1 MAVNSRATLT
11 EYCLRALGEP
21 VVEINVDDS
30 QLEERI
36 DEALDYWNQY
46 HFDGA
51 EKLYLKQKITATRID
66 LGVPPMGPPWSWN
79 PDHFQVGDKITG
91 QTSGAT
97 AYICDERGVTINGGD
112 AVGDDHFILVKDIVG
127 TFEAGETIQSDRN
140 HPYIDLP
147 VTAIASTITLGTYDK
162 KYIPLPDS
170 VYGVTRVI
178 PFNAASSSK
187 NLFDLQYQLRLNDLY
202 DLTSTSIIYYKTV
215 MSHISLLNLEL
226 NGYPLYRFNRMQGNL
241 YLDVN
246 WHSAFTIGD
255 YIMIECYRALD
266 PTQWTKVW
274 NEPWLRKYVTAL
286 FKRQWATNIKKFQGI
301 QLPGGVT
308 IDGDKLYLE
317 AITEIKELEN
327 EMLNKSAPLE
337 FMLG

>member
-1 MAVNSRATLT
+1 MAVTSRATLT
-11 EYCLRALGEP
+11 QYALRALGAP

-51 EKLYLKQKITATRID
+51 EKVYLKQKITASRIT
-66 LGVPPMGPPWSWN
+66 LTTSVAAS
-79 PDHFQVGDKITG
+79 FTVTEKVTG
-91 QTSGAT
+91 GTSGAT
-97 AYICDERGVTINGGD
+97 AKVCLEGTTASTG
-112 AVGDDHFILVKDIVG
+112 AVLLVFDVVG
-127 TFEAGETIQSDRN
+127 TFTAGETITGGTSG
-140 HPYIDLP
+140 I
-147 VTAIASTITLGTYDK
+147 TAVLGTGTPCVLGTYDLR
-162 KYIPLPDS
+162 YIPLPDS

-215 MSHISLLNLEL
+215 MSHISMLNLEL

-241 YLDVN
+241 YLDVS
-246 WHSAFTIGD
+246 WTSAFAIGD
-255 YIMIECYRALD
+255 FIMVEAYRALD
-266 PTQWTKVW
+266 PATWAKVW
-274 NEPWLRKYVTAL
+274 NEPWLRRYVIAL
-286 FKRQWATNIKKFQGI
+286 FKRQWAVNIKKFSGI
-301 QLPGGVT
+301 QLPGGT
-308 IDGDKLYLE
+308 FLDGDKLYAE
-317 AITEIKELEN
+317 AITEIKELED

-337 FMLG
+337 FFLG

>member
-1 MAVNSRATLT
+1 MAVTSRATLT
-11 EYCLRALGEP
+11 EYCLRNLGEP

-51 EKLYLKQKITATRID
+51 EKMYLKQKISASA
-66 LGVPPMGPPWSWN
+66 L
-79 PDHFQVGDKITG
+79 KITTSTSANFPIG
-91 QTSGAT
+91 SRITGSTSGAT
-97 AYICDERGVTINGGD
+97 ATVCMENGRAEVSNIILCKDVTTTGETTAQHVFN
-112 AVGDDHFILVKDIVG
+112 ATTTA
-127 TFEAGETIQSDRN
+127 TFVAGETITCS
-140 HPYIDLP
+140 
-147 VTAIASTITLGTYDK
+147 VGGATAVVHADGCTLGTYDLR
-162 KYIPLPDS
+162 YIPLPDYI
-170 VYGVTRVI
+170 YGVARVI

-226 NGYPLYRFNRMQGNL
+226 NGYPLYRFNRMMGRL
-241 YLDVN
+241 SLDVN
-246 WHSAFTIGD
+246 WQSAFTIGD

-266 PTQWTKVW
+266 PTVFGKVW
-274 NEPWLRKYVTAL
+274 NEPWFRKYVTAL

-308 IDGDKLYLE
+308 IDGDKLYAE
-317 AITEIKELEN
+317 AITEIKELED
-327 EMLNKSAPLE
+327 EMLNKAAPLE
-337 FMLG
+337 FLLG

>member
-1 MAVNSRATLT
+1 MAVTSRAELT
-11 EYCLRALGEP
+11 EYCLRNLGEP
-21 VVEINVDDS
+21 VVEINVDDV

-51 EKLYLKQKITATRID
+51 EKLYLKQKITASNLNITTATS
-66 LGVPPMGPPWSWN
+66 LN
-79 PDHFQVGDKITG
+79 FKFGDKITG
-91 QTSGAT
+91 VTSGAT
-97 AYICDERGVTINGGD
+97 AEVCTERDRTSGASEI
-112 AVGDDHFILVKDIVG
+112 IVKNIKG
-127 TFEAGETIQSDRN
+127 TFIASETIGNGTS
-140 HPYIDLP
+140 
-147 VTAIASTITLGTYDK
+147 TAQLTATNFVVLGAYDK
-162 KYIPLPDS
+162 RSISLPDN

-215 MSHISLLNLEL
+215 MSHIALLNLEL

-246 WHSAFTIGD
+246 WQTAIAMGD
-255 YIMIECYRALD
+255 YIIIECYRALD
-266 PTQWTKVW
+266 PTEWAKVW

-308 IDGDKLYLE
+308 IDGASLYME
-317 AITEIKELEN
+317 AMNEIKALED
-327 EMLNKSAPLE
+327 EMLNKAAPLE
-337 FMLG
+337 FFLG

>member
-1 MAVNSRATLT
+1 MAVTSRATLT
-11 EYCLRALGEP
+11 EYCLRSLGEP

-51 EKLYLKQKITATRID
+51 EKMYLKQKITASRLFLDTGDSID
-66 LGVPPMGPPWSWN
+66 FP
-79 PDHFQVGDKITG
+79 VGTIITG
-91 QTSGAT
+91 DTSGAT
-97 AYICDERGVTINGGD
+97 AIVCTEIGATAETKKIICKNV
-112 AVGDDHFILVKDIVG
+112 VG
-127 TFEAGETIQSDRN
+127 TFV
-140 HPYIDLP
+140 
-147 VTAIASTITLGTYDK
+147 VTENITGDNGAIAKLDAETACVLGNYDLR
-162 KYIPLPDS
+162 YIALPDA

-202 DLTSTSIIYYKTV
+202 DLTSTSLIYYKTV
-215 MSHISLLNLEL
+215 MAHISLLNLEL

-246 WHSAFTIGD
+246 WKSAFTIGD
-255 YIMIECYRALD
+255 YIMIECYRALNPAD
-266 PTQWTKVW
+266 WSKVW

-308 IDGDKLYLE
+308 IDGDKLYAE
-317 AITEIKELEN
+317 AITEIKELED
-327 EMLNKSAPLE
+327 EMMNKSAPLE
-337 FMLG
+337 FFLG

>member
-1 MAVNSRATLT
+1 MAVTSRATLT

-51 EKLYLKQKITATRID
+51 EKLYLKQKITAST
-66 LGVPPMGPPWSWN
+66 LYLTTSTSASFN
-79 PDHFQVGDKITG
+79 VGDTITG
-91 QTSGAT
+91 VTSGAT
-97 AYICDERGVTINGGD
+97 ASVCTERSRESVDDEI
-112 AVGDDHFILVKDIVG
+112 FVKNVEG
-127 TFEAGETIQSDRN
+127 TFVAGETIGNGTS
-140 HPYIDLP
+140 
-147 VTAIASTITLGTYDK
+147 TAVLASTPFELGTYDLRH
-162 KYIPLPDS
+162 IPLPDS

-241 YLDVN
+241 YLDVSWN
-246 WHSAFTIGD
+246 SAFTIGD
-255 YIMIECYRALD
+255 FIMIECYRALD
-266 PTQWTKVW
+266 PTEWTKVW

-308 IDGDKLYLE
+308 IDGDKLYAE
-317 AITEIKELEN
+317 AIAEIKELED

-337 FMLG
+337 FFLG

>member
-11 EYCLRALGEP
+11 EYALRALGEP

-51 EKLYLKQKITATRID
+51 ERMYLKQKISASTIAITTATSANF
-66 LGVPPMGPPWSWN
+66 P
-79 PDHFQVGDKITG
+79 VGSILTG
-91 QTSGAT
+91 NTSGAKAT
-97 AYICDERGVTINGGD
+97 VCTEMGREANANII
-112 AVGDDHFILVKDIVG
+112 IVKDVTTTG
-127 TFEAGETIQSDRN
+127 ETNAQHAFNATTTSTFVVGETITSD
-140 HPYIDLP
+140 DGT
-147 VTAIASTITLGTYDK
+147 TAVIATGGVTLGTYDLR
-162 KYIPLPDS
+162 YIPLPDYI
-170 VYGVTRVI
+170 YGVTRVI
-178 PFNAASSSK
+178 PFMAASSSK

-226 NGYPLYRFNRMQGNL
+226 NGYPLYRFNRMMGRL
-241 YLDVN
+241 SLDVS
-246 WHSAFTIGD
+246 WKTAFVIGD
-255 YIMIECYRALD
+255 FIMIECYRALD
-266 PTQWTKVW
+266 PTVFTKVW
-274 NEPWLRKYVTAL
+274 NEPWFRKYVTAL

-337 FMLG
+337 FFLG

>member
-1 MAVNSRATLT
+1 MAVTSRATLT

-51 EKLYLKQKITATRID
+51 EKLYLKQKITASTLYLTTSTSASFEI
-66 LGVPPMGPPWSWN
+66 
-79 PDHFQVGDKITG
+79 GDTITG
-91 QTSGAT
+91 VTSGAT
-97 AYICDERGVTINGGD
+97 ATVCSERSREAVDDEI
-112 AVGDDHFILVKDIVG
+112 IVRDVEG
-127 TFEAGETIQSDRN
+127 TFVAGETIGNGTS
-140 HPYIDLP
+140 
-147 VTAIASTITLGTYDK
+147 TAVLASTPFELGTYDLR
-162 KYIPLPDS
+162 YIPLPDS

-241 YLDVN
+241 YLDVS
-246 WHSAFTIGD
+246 WQAAFTIGD
-255 YIMIECYRALD
+255 FIMIECYRALD
-266 PTQWTKVW
+266 PTEWTKVW

-308 IDGDKLYLE
+308 IDGDKLYAE
-317 AITEIKELEN
+317 AIAEIRELED

-337 FMLG
+337 FFLG

>member
-1 MAVNSRATLT
+1 MAVTSRATLT
-11 EYCLRALGEP
+11 EYALRALGEP

-51 EKLYLKQKITATRID
+51 ERMYLKQKISASTIAITTATSANF
-66 LGVPPMGPPWSWN
+66 P
-79 PDHFQVGDKITG
+79 VGSKITG
-91 QTSGAT
+91 NTSGAT
-97 AYICDERGVTINGGD
+97 ATVCTEMGREANSSIIV
-112 AVGDDHFILVKDIVG
+112 VKDVTTTGDTNAQHAFNATTVATFIV
-127 TFEAGETIQSDRN
+127 GETITSD
-140 HPYIDLP
+140 DGT
-147 VTAIASTITLGTYDK
+147 TAVIAAGGVTLGTYDLR
-162 KYIPLPDS
+162 YIPLPDYI
-170 VYGVTRVI
+170 YGVTRVI
-178 PFNAASSSK
+178 PFMAASSSK

-226 NGYPLYRFNRMQGNL
+226 NGYPLYRFNRMMGRL
-241 YLDVN
+241 SLDVSWN
-246 WHSAFTIGD
+246 TAFVIGD
-255 YIMIECYRALD
+255 FIMIECYRALD
-266 PTQWTKVW
+266 PAVFTKVW
-274 NEPWLRKYVTAL
+274 NEPWFRKYVTAL

-337 FMLG
+337 FFLG

>member
-1 MAVNSRATLT
+1 MAVTSRATLT
-11 EYCLRALGEP
+11 EYCLRNLGEP

-51 EKLYLKQKITATRID
+51 ERMYLKQKITASTI
-66 LGVPPMGPPWSWN
+66 
-79 PDHFQVGDKITG
+79 KITTTTSASFPVG
-91 QTSGAT
+91 TTITGATSGAT
-97 AYICDERGVTINGGD
+97 ASVCSESGRAEVNNIIICKNVTITAEESKQHHVFNSTN
-112 AVGDDHFILVKDIVG
+112 AAAFIP
-127 TFEAGETIQSDRN
+127 GETIAGSN
-140 HPYIDLP
+140 GA
-147 VTAIASTITLGTYDK
+147 TAVVHADGVTLGTYDLR
-162 KYIPLPDS
+162 YIPIPDYI
-170 VYGVTRVI
+170 YGVTRVI
-178 PFNAASSSK
+178 PFMAASSSK

-226 NGYPLYRFNRMQGNL
+226 NGYPLYRFNRMMGRL
-241 YLDVN
+241 SLDVN
-246 WHSAFTIGD
+246 LDAALAMGD
-255 YIMIECYRALD
+255 FILVECYRALD
-266 PTQWTKVW
+266 PTVFSKVW
-274 NEPWLRKYVTAL
+274 NEPWFRKYVTSL
-286 FKRQWATNIKKFQGI
+286 FKRQWATNLKKFQGI

-308 IDGDKLYLE
+308 IDGDKLYAE
-317 AITEIKELEN
+317 AIAEIKELED

>member
-11 EYCLRALGEP
+11 EYALRALGEP
-21 VVEINVDDS
+21 VVEVNADDS

-51 EKLYLKQKITATRID
+51 ERMYLKQKITASA
-66 LGVPPMGPPWSWN
+66 L
-79 PDHFQVGDKITG
+79 KITTPTSANFPIG
-91 QTSGAT
+91 STITGSTSGAK
-97 AYICDERGVTINGGD
+97 ASVIMESGRDAVNNIILCKNVTIASETNT
-112 AVGDDHFILVKDIVG
+112 AQHAFNATTTSAFVV
-127 TFEAGETIQSDRN
+127 GETITCSDGGA
-140 HPYIDLP
+140 
-147 VTAIASTITLGTYDK
+147 TAVVHADGCTLGTYDLR
-162 KYIPLPDS
+162 YIPLPDYI
-170 VYGVTRVI
+170 YGVSRVI

-226 NGYPLYRFNRMQGNL
+226 NGYPLYRFNRMMGRL
-241 YLDVN
+241 SLDVN
-246 WHSAFTIGD
+246 WSAAFTIGD
-255 YIMIECYRALD
+255 FVMIECYRALD
-266 PTQWTKVW
+266 PTTFTKVW
-274 NEPWLRKYVTAL
+274 NEPWFKHYVTAL

-308 IDGDKLYLE
+308 IDGDKLYAE
-317 AITEIKELEN
+317 AIAEIRELED

-337 FMLG
+337 FFLG